1 MPILRN
7 IGYLATCSSDRQDEL
22 NPITD
27 AAIVWDH
34 EHITW
39 VGKDSD
45 LPASSD
51 EQVIDAG
58 GRMVIPG
65 LIDCH
70 THLVFGG
77 WRVDEFV
84 RRIKGEDY
92 RDIARQGGGIKRS
105 MAQTRAASLDDLV
118 ESGLSHL
125 DQMYKLGVVHAECKT
140 GYGLSLEH
148 EIRQLDAA
156 RSIDSRHDIRLTQT
170 FLGAH
175 ATPPEFGDADAWI
188 DYLISDVLPIVSRRG
203 DVRFADI
210 FIEDGAFNLDQ
221 ARRYAT
227 AAVSM
232 GLHIKVHADQL
243 HDGGGAAFA
252 AEFKATSADHL
263 EFISDAGISALE
275 TSGTVAVSLPIASL
289 VLAQPPLPAR
299 KLIDAGVPV
308 AVATDFNPGSAPSYD
323 MHLAMWLACT
333 FQRMTPAEALVGAT
347 RFAAKAIR
355 RENDLGSVEV
365 GKLASLAIIDD
376 EHPDQW
382 MYHYRQGTCV
392 QTIVRGR

>member
-7 IGYLATCSSDRQDEL
+7 IGYLATCSSDRQGEL

-45 LPASSD
+45 LPASND

-77 WRVDEFV
+77 WRSDEFV

-105 MAQTRAASLDDLV
+105 MAQTRAASMDDLV
-118 ESGLSHL
+118 ESGLRHL

-175 ATPPEFGDADAWI
+175 ATPPEFEDADAWI

-210 FIEDGAFNLDQ
+210 FIEEGAFNLDQ

-243 HDGGGAAFA
+243 HDGSGAAFA
-252 AEFKATSADHL
+252 AEFEATSADHL
-263 EFISDAGISALE
+263 EFISDAGISALVS
-275 TSGTVAVSLPIASL
+275 SGTVAVSLPIASL
-289 VLAQPPLPAR
+289 VLNQPPLPAR

-333 FQRMTPAEALVGAT
+333 FQRMTPSEALMGAT
-347 RFAAKAIR
+347 RYAARAIR

-382 MYHYRQGTCV
+382 MYHFRQGTCV
-392 QTIVRGR
+392 KTFVRGR

>member
-7 IGYLATCSSDRQDEL
+7 IGYLATCSADRQDGL
-22 NPITD
+22 NPVTK
-27 AAIVWDH
+27 AAVVWEH

-39 VGKDSD
+39 VGKETN
-45 LPASSD
+45 LPALND
-51 EQVIDAG
+51 EQVFDAG

-77 WRVDEFV
+77 WRSDEFV

-92 RDIARQGGGIKRS
+92 REIAKQGGGIRRS
-105 MAQTRAASLDDLV
+105 MTQTREASMDELV
-118 ESGLSHL
+118 DRGLTHL
-125 DQMYKLGVVHAECKT
+125 DQMYRLGVVHAECKT

-148 EIRQLDAA
+148 EIRQLDVA
-156 RSIDSRHDIRLTQT
+156 RSIDSRHAVRLTQT

-175 ATPPEFGDADAWI
+175 ATPPEFSDADAWI
-188 DYLISDVLPIVSRRG
+188 DHLIDEVLPIVSRRG

-210 FIEDGAFNLDQ
+210 FIEDGAFTEEQ
-221 ARRYAT
+221 ARRYLST
-227 AAVSM
+227 SVSM
-232 GLHIKVHADQL
+232 GLHVKVHADQL
-243 HDGGGAAFA
+243 HDGDGAALA

-263 EFISDAGISALE
+263 EYVSDNGIKALAAA
-275 TSGTVAVSLPIASL
+275 GTVAVSLPIASM

-323 MHLAMWLACT
+323 MHLALWLACT
-333 FQRMTPAEALVGAT
+333 FQRMTPAEALMGAT
-347 RFAAKAIR
+347 RYAARAIL
-355 RENDLGSVEV
+355 RENDLGSIEQ
-365 GKLASLAIIDD
+365 GKLASMAIIDD

-382 MYHYRQGTCV
+382 LYHYRQGTCV
-392 QTIVRGR
+392 KTFVRGR